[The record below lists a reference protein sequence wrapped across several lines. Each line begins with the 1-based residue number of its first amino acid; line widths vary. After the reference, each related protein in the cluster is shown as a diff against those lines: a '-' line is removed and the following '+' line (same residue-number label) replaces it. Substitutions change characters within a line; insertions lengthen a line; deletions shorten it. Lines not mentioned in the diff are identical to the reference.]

1 MQTLTFQNITLTP
14 AKVDNQIWLT
24 SAELAKALGY
34 AETDSVTKI
43 YNRNSDEFTG
53 NMTTTVKM
61 TVVRK
66 TGKVEM
72 DNRIFSLRGCHLIAM
87 FARTKVAKEFRQ
99 WVLDILDK
107 EVGQPVPIKTTADDR
122 TALRQAVSM
131 LVGKKA
137 IGYDEAYRI
146 VHQYMGVSSID
157 EIALDDLPKAVAYVH
172 SLVLADTHNHNDQ
185 NAFWR
190 MVGLLEYD
198 RIHRE
203 LIALQKV
210 LDTAQQSLN
219 HIVKTSGLLYDGF
232 GEQYLPTK
240 APVVDEA
247 RAFIARQMA
256 FKIQLGMI

>member
-1 MQTLTFQNITLTP
+1 MNLIISNQAISTHNGLFSLNDLH
-14 AKVDNQIWLT
+14 KVSGGADKYRPTWFLRNDETKELIAEIESENQIAYDT
-24 SAELAKALGY
+24 VIGKGKKQGTYACRELVYRY
-34 AETDSVTKI
+34 AMWISPK
-43 YNRNSDEFTG
+43 
-53 NMTTTVKM
+53 
-61 TVVRK
+61 
-66 TGKVEM
+66 
-72 DNRIFSLRGCHLIAM
+72 FSLMVIRAFDAM
-87 FARTKVAKEFRQ
+87 NTGAIPC
-99 WVLDILDK
+99 L
-107 EVGQPVPIKTTADDR
+107 PPKTTADDR

-137 IGYDEAYRI
+137 IGYDEAYRL

-172 SLVLADTHNHNDQ
+172 SLVLADTHNHNDH

-190 MVGLLEYD
+190 MVGLLECD
-198 RIHRE
+198 RINRE